1 MPHFLITLR
10 TKEFNIRIWSTDQS
24 ECAEMCVHIC
34 PFVCVLRGGCVN
46 PGVRLLML
54 LRGLYSFKHHGP
66 KS

>member
-46 PGVRLLML
+46 PGLD
-54 LRGLYSFKHHGP
+54 F
-66 KS
+66 